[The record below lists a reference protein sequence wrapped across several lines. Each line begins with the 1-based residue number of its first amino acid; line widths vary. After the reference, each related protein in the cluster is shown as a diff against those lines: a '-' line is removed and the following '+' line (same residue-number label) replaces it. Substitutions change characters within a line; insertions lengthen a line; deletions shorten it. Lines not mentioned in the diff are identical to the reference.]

1 MMDISCS
8 ENCIHEE
15 NGKCTFNHVT
25 PLSSIFSLEADC
37 AYFTP
42 KQSIKKTPS
51 K

>member
-8 ENCIHEE
+8 ENCIHKE

-42 KQSIKKTPS
+42 IQSNKKTLS